1 MSQTPAKSATKSTLG
16 SRSTANPR
24 RTTLASLEDF
34 SQLPGARTSSEPVEY
49 ARELPTSTANPRRT
63 KLMTLPKQERRD

>member
-1 MSQTPAKSATKSTLG
+1 MSQTPAKSVTRSTLG

-34 SQLPGARTSSEPVEY
+34 SQLPGARTATEQVEY
-49 ARELPTSTANPRRT
+49 AEELPRSTANPRRT
-63 KLMTLPKQERRD
+63 RLMTLPEQQQA